1 VSDRTPPLWRTFLAF
16 LAPMML
22 TNILQSLV
30 GTINGIY
37 LGQMIGVDAL
47 AAASAFF
54 PMMFFFISFVI
65 GLGAGASVLIGQAW
79 GAREPEK
86 VRAVAGTALTVALFG
101 SAVIAVLG
109 GLFCR
114 QILIVLATPPGILD
128 AAESYARIMLIT
140 MPLTFVFILLTSMLR
155 GTGDTLTPL
164 IALAISAGLGLVA
177 TPALIKGWLGLPQLG
192 VASAAWASA
201 ISGVFTLLW
210 LTLDLRRR
218 RHVLA
223 FDGAFWRAMR
233 IDGDLLRKVLNIG
246 IPSAAGMVTMSLA
259 ELVLLGL
266 VNGFGAGATAAYG
279 AVNQVLSY
287 AQFPAIS
294 IAITVSIFGA
304 QAIGRGQS
312 DRIGAIVRTG
322 LLMNLVLTGCLV
334 VLAYLLSHLIIGFF
348 IVDPAV
354 LELAQKLLRI
364 VLWSS
369 VVFGM
374 AFVFSGAMRSSG
386 TVWAPLT
393 IQMFAI
399 AGIEVPS
406 AILLS
411 RMIGIDGIWTAYP
424 IAFSSMFLMQM
435 SYYLLV
441 WRKRAIKRLI

>member
-1 VSDRTPPLWRTFLAF
+1 MSNLPPLWKTFLTF

-22 TNILQSLV
+22 TNILQSLL
-30 GTINGIY
+30 GTINGVY

-54 PMMFFFISFVI
+54 PIMFFFISFVI

-79 GAREPEK
+79 GAGEPEK
-86 VRAVAGTALTVALFG
+86 VRAVAGTALSVALLG
-101 SAVIAVLG
+101 SVLIAGFG
-109 GLFCR
+109 GLFTR
-114 QILIVLATPPGILD
+114 RLLIALATPSGILD
-128 AAESYARIMLIT
+128 AAEPYARIMLVT

-210 LTLDLRRR
+210 LARDLRRR

-223 FDGAFWRAMR
+223 FDAAFRRAMR
-233 IDGDLLRKVLNIG
+233 IDGTLLRKVLNIG
-246 IPSAAGMVTMSLA
+246 IPSAAGIVTMSVA

-266 VNGFGAGATAAYG
+266 VNGFGSNATAAYG
-279 AVNQVLSY
+279 AVNQVLGY
-287 AQFPAIS
+287 VQFPAVS

-304 QAIGRGQS
+304 QAIGRSQS
-312 DRIGAIVRTG
+312 NQIGAIVRTG
-322 LLMNLVLTGCLV
+322 LLMNLVLTGGLV
-334 VLAYLLSHLIIGFF
+334 AVAYLMSRIIMGFF
-348 IVDPAV
+348 IIDPAV
-354 LELAQKLLRI
+354 LELAQRLLHI

-369 VVFGM
+369 VLFGM
-374 AFVFSGAMRSSG
+374 ALVFSGAMRSSG
-386 TVWAPLT
+386 TVWAPLS
-393 IQMFAI
+393 IQIFAI
-399 AGIEVPS
+399 ACIEVPS
-406 AILLS
+406 AILLG
-411 RMIGIDGIWTAYP
+411 RTIGIDGIWIAYP
-424 IAFSSMFLMQM
+424 VAFSSMFLLQM
-435 SYYLLV
+435 CYYLLV

>member
-1 VSDRTPPLWRTFLAF
+1 MSDSPPLWRTFLVF

-47 AAASAFF
+47 AAVSAFF

-86 VRAVAGTALTVALFG
+86 VRAVAGTTLTVALFG
-101 SAVIAVLG
+101 SAMIAVFG

-114 QILIVLATPPGILD
+114 QILIALATPPAILD
-128 AAESYARIMLIT
+128 AAESYARIMLVS

-164 IALAISAGLGLVA
+164 VALAISAGLGLVA
-177 TPALIKGWLGLPQLG
+177 TPALIKGWLGLPRLG
-192 VASAAWASA
+192 TASAAWASV

-223 FDGAFWRAMR
+223 FDGAFLRAMW
-233 IDGDLLRKVLNIG
+233 IDRTFLRKVLNIG
-246 IPSAAGMVTMSLA
+246 IPSAAGIVTMSVA

-266 VNGFGAGATAAYG
+266 VNGYGAGATAAYG
-279 AVNQVLSY
+279 AVNQVLGF
-287 AQFPAIS
+287 AQFPAVS

-312 DRIGAIVRTG
+312 NRIGSIVRTG
-322 LLMNLVLTGCLV
+322 LVMNLVLTGSLV
-334 VLAYLLSHLIIGFF
+334 AVAYLLSRLIMGFF
-348 IVDPAV
+348 ITDPAV
-354 LELAQKLLRI
+354 LELAQRLLRI

-374 AFVFSGAMRSSG
+374 ALVFSGAMRSSG
-386 TVWAPLT
+386 TVWAPLS

-406 AILLS
+406 AILLG
-411 RMIGIDGIWTAYP
+411 RTIGIDGIWTAYP
-424 IAFSSMFLMQM
+424 ITFSAMFFLQM
-435 SYYLLV
+435 SYYLMV

>member
-1 VSDRTPPLWRTFLAF
+1 VSDRTPLWRTFLFF

-22 TNILQSLV
+22 TNILQSLF

-47 AAASAFF
+47 AAVSTFF
-54 PMMFFFISFVI
+54 PIMFFFISFVI

-79 GAREPEK
+79 GAREPDK
-86 VRAVAGTALTVALFG
+86 VRAVAGTTLTIALLG
-101 SAVIAVLG
+101 SAVIAVFG

-114 QILIVLATPPGILD
+114 QLLIALATPPSILD
-128 AAESYARIMLIT
+128 AAQSYARIMLVS

-164 IALAISAGLGLVA
+164 VALAISAGVGLLT
-177 TPALIKGWLGLPQLG
+177 TPALIRGWLGLPELG
-192 VASAAWASA
+192 VSSAAWASA
-201 ISGVFTLLW
+201 VSGVVTLLW

-223 FDGAFWRAMR
+223 FDAAFLRAMR
-233 IDGDLLRKVLNIG
+233 VDGVLLRKVLNIG

-266 VNGFGAGATAAYG
+266 VNSFGSGATAAYG
-279 AVNQVLSY
+279 AVNQVLGY

-304 QAIGRGQS
+304 QAIGRGHSNQ
-312 DRIGAIVRTG
+312 IGSIVQTG
-322 LLMNLVLTGCLV
+322 LLMNLVLTGGLV
-334 VLAYLLSHLIIGFF
+334 AVAYLLSRTIMGFF
-348 IVDPAV
+348 IIDPTV
-354 LELAQKLLRI
+354 LELAQRLLRI

-369 VVFGM
+369 VLFGM

-386 TVWAPLT
+386 TVWAPLS

-406 AILLS
+406 AILLG
-411 RMIGIDGIWTAYP
+411 RAIGIDGIWTAYP
-424 IAFSSMFLMQM
+424 IAFSAMFLLQM

>member
-1 VSDRTPPLWRTFLAF
+1 MTFLIF

-22 TNILQSLV
+22 TNILQSLL

-47 AAASAFF
+47 AAVSAFF
-54 PMMFFFISFVI
+54 PVMFFFISFVI

-79 GAREPEK
+79 GAGEPEK
-86 VRAVAGTALTVALFG
+86 ARAVAGTTLTVALFG
-101 SAVIAVLG
+101 SAVIAIFG

-114 QILIVLATPPGILD
+114 QLMILLATPPGILD
-128 AAESYARIMLIT
+128 AAESYARIMLVS

-164 IALAISAGLGLVA
+164 VALAISAGLGLLA

-223 FDGAFWRAMR
+223 FDAAFLRAMR
-233 IDGDLLRKVLNIG
+233 IDGTLLRKVLNLG
-246 IPSAAGMVTMSLA
+246 IPSAAGMVTMSVA

-279 AVNQVLSY
+279 AVNQVLGY
-287 AQFPAIS
+287 AQFPAVS

-304 QAIGRGQS
+304 QAIGRGHSHQ
-312 DRIGAIVRTG
+312 IGSIVRTG
-322 LLMNLVLTGCLV
+322 LLMNLVLTGGLV
-334 VLAYLLSHLIIGFF
+334 ALAYLLSRIIMGFF
-348 IVDPAV
+348 IIDPAV
-354 LELAQKLLRI
+354 LELAQRLLHI

-369 VVFGM
+369 VLFGM
-374 AFVFSGAMRSSG
+374 AIVFSGAMRSSG
-386 TVWAPLT
+386 TVWAPLS
-393 IQMFAI
+393 IQIFAI
-399 AGIEVPS
+399 AVIEVPF
-406 AILLS
+406 AILLG
-411 RMIGIDGIWTAYP
+411 RTIGIDGIWIAYP
-424 IAFSSMFLMQM
+424 IAFSSMFLLQM

-441 WRKRAIKRLI
+441 WRKRAIQRLI

>member
-1 VSDRTPPLWRTFLAF
+1 MSNPPGLWRTFLIF

-22 TNILQSLV
+22 TNILQSLL

-47 AAASAFF
+47 AAVSAFF
-54 PMMFFFISFVI
+54 PIMFFFISFVI

-86 VRAVAGTALTVALFG
+86 ARAVAGTTLTVALFG
-101 SAVIAVLG
+101 SAAIAIFG

-114 QILIVLATPPGILD
+114 QLMILLATPPGILD
-128 AAESYARIMLIT
+128 AAESYARIMLVS

-164 IALAISAGLGLVA
+164 VALAISAGLGLLA

-192 VASAAWASA
+192 AASAAWASA

-218 RHVLA
+218 RHPLA
-223 FDGAFWRAMR
+223 FDAAFLRAMR
-233 IDGDLLRKVLNIG
+233 IDGALLRKVLNLG

-266 VNGFGAGATAAYG
+266 VNGFGSGATAAYG
-279 AVNQVLSY
+279 AVNQVLGY
-287 AQFPAIS
+287 AQFPAVS

-304 QAIGRGQS
+304 QAIGRGHSNQ
-312 DRIGAIVRTG
+312 IGSIVRTG
-322 LLMNLVLTGCLV
+322 LLMNLVLTGGLV
-334 VLAYLLSHLIIGFF
+334 TLAYLLSRIIMGFF
-348 IVDPAV
+348 IVDPDV
-354 LELAQKLLRI
+354 LELAQRLLHI

-369 VVFGM
+369 VLFGM
-374 AFVFSGAMRSSG
+374 ALVFSGAMRSSG
-386 TVWAPLT
+386 TVWAPLS
-393 IQMFAI
+393 IQIFAI

-406 AILLS
+406 AILLG
-411 RMIGIDGIWTAYP
+411 RALGIDGIWTAYP
-424 IAFSSMFLMQM
+424 IAFSSMFLLQM

-441 WRKRAIKRLI
+441 WRKRAIHRLI

>member
-1 VSDRTPPLWRTFLAF
+1 VSDRAPLWKTFLFF

-30 GTINGIY
+30 GSINGIY

-47 AAASAFF
+47 AAASVFF

-86 VRAVAGTALTVALFG
+86 VRAVAGTTFTIALIG
-101 SAVIAVLG
+101 SVLIAICG
-109 GLFCR
+109 GLFSR
-114 QILIVLATPPGILD
+114 QILIALATPPGILD
-128 AAESYARIMLIT
+128 AAESYARIMLVS

-155 GTGDTLTPL
+155 GVGDTLTPL
-164 IALAISAGLGLVA
+164 LALSISAGIGLLV

-223 FDGAFWRAMR
+223 FDGAFLHAMW
-233 IDGDLLRKVLNIG
+233 IDGALLRKVLNIG

-266 VNGFGAGATAAYG
+266 VNGFGANATAAYG
-279 AVNQVLSY
+279 AVNQVLGY
-287 AQFPAIS
+287 AQFPAVS

-304 QAIGRGQS
+304 QTIGRGQPNK
-312 DRIGAIVRTG
+312 IGSIVRTG
-322 LLMNLVLTGCLV
+322 LLMNLVMTGSLV
-334 VLAYLLSHLIIGFF
+334 ALAYLLSRIIMGFF
-348 IVDPAV
+348 IIDPAV
-354 LELAQKLLRI
+354 LELAQRLLRI

-374 AFVFSGAMRSSG
+374 ALVFSGAMRSSG
-386 TVWAPLT
+386 TVWAPLS
-393 IQMFAI
+393 IQIFSI
-399 AGIEVPS
+399 ACIEVPS
-406 AILLS
+406 AILLG
-411 RMIGIDGIWTAYP
+411 RTLGIDGIWTAYP
-424 IAFSSMFLMQM
+424 IAFSSMFLLQM

-441 WRKRAIKRLI
+441 WRKQTIRRLI

>member
-1 VSDRTPPLWRTFLAF
+1 MSYSPPLWRTFLIF

-22 TNILQSLV
+22 TNILQSLL

-47 AAASAFF
+47 AAVSAFF
-54 PMMFFFISFVI
+54 PVMFFFISFVI
-65 GLGAGASVLIGQAW
+65 GLGAGAGVLIGQAW
-79 GAREPEK
+79 GAGEPEK
-86 VRAVAGTALTVALFG
+86 ARAVAGTTLTVALFG
-101 SAVIAVLG
+101 SAMIAIFG

-114 QILIVLATPPGILD
+114 QLMIVLATPPGILD
-128 AAESYARIMLIT
+128 AAESYARIMLVS

-164 IALAISAGLGLVA
+164 VALAISAGLGLVA

-192 VASAAWASA
+192 TASAAWASA

-223 FDGAFWRAMR
+223 FDAAFLHAMR
-233 IDGDLLRKVLNIG
+233 IDGALLRKVLNLG
-246 IPSAAGMVTMSLA
+246 IPSAAGIVTMSVA

-266 VNGFGAGATAAYG
+266 VNGYGAGATAAYG
-279 AVNQVLSY
+279 AVNQVLGY
-287 AQFPAIS
+287 AQFPAVS

-304 QAIGRGQS
+304 QAIGRGHSNQ
-312 DRIGAIVRTG
+312 IGSIVRTG
-322 LLMNLVLTGCLV
+322 LLMNLVLTGGLV
-334 VLAYLLSHLIIGFF
+334 TLAYLLSRIIMGFF
-348 IVDPAV
+348 IIDPDV
-354 LELAQKLLRI
+354 LELAQRLLHI

-369 VVFGM
+369 VLFGM
-374 AFVFSGAMRSSG
+374 ALVFSGAMRSSG
-386 TVWAPLT
+386 TVWAPLS

-399 AGIEVPS
+399 AGIEIPS
-406 AILLS
+406 AILLG
-411 RMIGIDGIWTAYP
+411 RTVGIDGIWAAYP
-424 IAFSSMFLMQM
+424 IAFSSMFLLQM

-441 WRKRAIKRLI
+441 WRKRAIERLI